1 MSSTDAD
8 VGLVGPKSEQKT
20 HTFHVHG
27 MHCSAC
33 TLLIEETLKEL
44 PNVSSVKA
52 SLAEHQVTVTG
63 EFAGTPEIIA
73 EELTKLV
80 KSHGYTISLEKTKKD
95 AGWKDF
101 VYALPIALVV
111 IVGFLALQKAGL
123 TNLITSSNISY
134 GTAFVIGLIASV
146 STCLAVVGGLVLSLS
161 ASSAKEGG
169 TWRTQTLFH
178 LGRLGGFFVL
188 GGVIGFIG
196 NSLHLGL
203 TANIWLGIIVAL
215 VMLILGI
222 NLLDIFHFAKKLQFT
237 LPKFL
242 SKHVVR
248 EAKHDHYL
256 APVLVG
262 IGTFFLPCGFTQS
275 MQLYAL
281 STGNFMQGALTMF
294 VFALGTLLVLA
305 LLSFSSLNIAHKPWK
320 GIFFKTAGI
329 IVIALALFNLA
340 NALATAGII
349 NPLFNF

>member
-8 VGLVGPKSEQKT
+8 VGLIGPKSDPKIY
-20 HTFHVHG
+20 TFHVHG

-33 TLLIEETLKEL
+33 PLLIEETFKEL
-44 PNVSSVKA
+44 PNIASARA
-52 SLAEHQVTVTG
+52 SLANHQVIVTG
-63 EFAGTPEIIA
+63 EFAGSPEKIA

-80 KSHGYTISLEKTKKD
+80 KSHGYTISLERMKKD

-123 TNLITSSNISY
+123 TNLITSSNVSY

-146 STCLAVVGGLVLSLS
+146 STCLAIVGGLVLSLS

-188 GGVIGFIG
+188 GGIIGVIG

-203 TANIWLGIIVAL
+203 TANIVLGIIVAL

-222 NLLDIFHFAKKLQFT
+222 NLLDVFHFAKRLQLT
-237 LPKFL
+237 MPKWL

-248 EAKHDHYL
+248 GAKHDHFL

-281 STGNFMQGALTMF
+281 TTGSFLEGALTMTA
-294 VFALGTLLVLA
+294 FALGTLPVLA
-305 LLSFSSLNIAHKPWK
+305 LLSFGSLNIAHKPWK

-340 NALATAGII
+340 NAFATAGII